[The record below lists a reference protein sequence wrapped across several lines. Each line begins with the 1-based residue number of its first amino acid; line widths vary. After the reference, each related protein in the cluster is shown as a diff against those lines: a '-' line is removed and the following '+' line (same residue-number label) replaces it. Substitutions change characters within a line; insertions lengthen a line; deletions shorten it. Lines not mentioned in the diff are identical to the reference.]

1 MSYDVND
8 YLLAD
13 SMPYPFCP
21 GCSHGQVL
29 DALGKALPMVG
40 VAPNRVAL
48 VTDIGCIGISDKHF
62 GMHTFHGLHGRS
74 VTYASGLKL
83 GNPDLT
89 VIVLVGDGG
98 LGLGGHHFL
107 HAARRNVDITVLV
120 CNNFNFGMTGG
131 QHSVTTPHQAVTA
144 TTTEGNFEYPLDI
157 AGLVDVAQGNFAARV
172 MFHDPRLPDLIA
184 EAIRSPGFAALD
196 IWEMCTAYFAK
207 RNKVSRSVLEEQL
220 RERNL
225 STGIVVRRDRKGYVE
240 QYRHSLEALQG
251 KPLSEGTELA
261 AEFPRPVYPRQS
273 VLIAGRAGQKVRST
287 AMILGRA
294 GVLSDLYVT
303 QRDDYP
309 VTVMTGHSTA
319 EMVFQPDPVNELTVD
334 APDIVLITSEEGRDV
349 IRERLRGLPPTSV
362 VYALEELLPLDTPA
376 RVEPI
381 AADAVNIQ
389 KKKTQIVLACVA
401 WMAAKTQVVSLEA
414 LRRAAWFD
422 ERQSIADENLATLA
436 EMESRLART
445 R

>member
-1 MSYDVND
+1 MSFEVND
-8 YLLAD
+8 YLLEK
-13 SMPYPFCP
+13 SKPYPFCP

-74 VTYASGLKL
+74 VTYATGLKL

-89 VIVLVGDGG
+89 VVVLVGDGG
-98 LGLGGHHFL
+98 LGIGGHHFL

-144 TTTEGNFEYPLDI
+144 TTSEGNFEYPLDI

-172 MFHDPRLPDLIA
+172 MFYDPKLPEIIA

-196 IWEMCTAYFAK
+196 IWEMCTAYYAK
-207 RNKVSRSVLEEQL
+207 RNKLNRTVLEEQL
-220 RERNL
+220 KERNL
-225 STGIVVRRDRKGYVE
+225 STGIVVRRERKGYVE
-240 QYRHSLEALQG
+240 QYRQSLEALQG
-251 KPLSEGTELA
+251 KPLSEGTPMA
-261 AEFPRPVYPRQS
+261 SEFPRPSYPRQS

-319 EMVFQPDPVNELTVD
+319 EMIFQPDPVNALTVD
-334 APDIVLITSEEGRDV
+334 APDYVLITAEEGRDV
-349 IRERLRGLPPTSV
+349 IRERLKGLPATST

-381 AADAVNIQ
+381 PATAVDIQ

-401 WMAAKTQVVSLEA
+401 WLAARTGVVSPEA
-414 LRRAAWFD
+414 LRRAAQSE
-422 ERQSIADENLATLA
+422 ERQSISDENLATLA
-436 EMESRLART
+436 EMDARLARK
-445 R
+445 